1 MRECKWRN
9 QLYQVSETPTSFGR
23 ILCRDNEESL
33 LNAIRNE
40 SVFGFVVAD
49 VSTDESL
56 ANELCSDGFLFPPVI
71 QRADLDE
78 SFFSPYMKER
88 FLIEQEKMS
97 RTTVV
102 QRFNG
107 TQLLLMTPLVKFYLD
122 LGLKVTNITKVR
134 RLYNG

>member
-56 ANELCSDGFLFPPVI
+56 ANELCDDGFLFPPII

-134 RLYNG
+134 RL